1 MDCLIEIIGNDEDVK
16 KVYENLMRFI
26 KYFCEDF
33 CSIKK
38 FGVKVFFNLSKGWEV
53 MKKVGK
59 DIFCIILN
67 KEGIWYIKEN
77 RESGLFK
84 GYRRIFYSLFIK
96 IVECEL

>member
-1 MDCLIEIIGNDEDVK
+1 
-16 KVYENLMRFI
+16 
-26 KYFCEDF
+26 
-33 CSIKK
+33 
-38 FGVKVFFNLSKGWEV
+38 